1 MRIYYDS
8 RTGNVFR
15 FIHKLK
21 KVFEAHNTPVEFV
34 KLTNFTNA
42 DTDGHLITY
51 TAGFGEI
58 SKVTASF
65 LEREDNSKYILSI
78 SSSGNMNWGE
88 NYAKASALINKYYGI
103 PILLNFEL
111 SGTSQDAQHY
121 YELAINFDK

>member
-21 KVFEAHNTPVEFV
+21 KVFEANNTPVEFI
-34 KLTNFTNA
+34 KITDFENA

-58 SKVTASF
+58 SKVTNSF
-65 LEREDNSKYILSI
+65 LEREDNAKHILSV

-88 NYAKASALINKYYGI
+88 NYAKASALISKYYDI
-103 PILLNFEL
+103 PVILNFEL
-111 SGTSQDAQHY
+111 SGTAQDAQNY
-121 YELAINFDK
+121 YEKLMQFDQ